1 MDADDKDEE
10 DDDGEDYEAEIFGAL
25 KMYTTYE
32 LFGGTYTTDG
42 VPNSRRGCHINL

>member
-1 MDADDKDEE
+1 MPMDKDE

-32 LFGGTYTTDG
+32 YLWTVWWDVYNWCCSKF
-42 VPNSRRGCHINL
+42 